1 MKTAVAIRTV
11 NPRTET
17 RAKNSKSGINS
28 IRTREWRII
37 QRPEMKCRAPTVV
50 NLSKGGFRFR
60 WIRNAITASG
70 VPAYAR
76 L

>member
-1 MKTAVAIRTV
+1 MAI

-50 NLSKGGFRFR
+50 NLSKR
-60 WIRNAITASG
+60 AS
-70 VPAYAR
+70 AR
-76 L
+76 VDKERDHGIHWCPGLRMFIA

>member
-1 MKTAVAIRTV
+1 MKKADTIMTI

-37 QRPEMKCRAPTVV
+37 QHAEIWGGRGPTVV
-50 NLSKGGFRFR
+50 
-60 WIRNAITASG
+60 
-70 VPAYAR
+70 V
-76 L
+76 